1 MVEDLSTPAFIPV
14 YCKDAVTKTCD
25 TGTGTDGPWDRTERP
40 ETAPHVCG
48 SWESVGTAGLPA
60 KMLSEALVHGKEG
73 SQPSHTLTWK
83 FTPAV

>member
-60 KMLSEALVHGKEG
+60 KCCRKLWSMEK
-73 SQPSHTLTWK
+73 K
-83 FTPAV
+83 AVSPVAR